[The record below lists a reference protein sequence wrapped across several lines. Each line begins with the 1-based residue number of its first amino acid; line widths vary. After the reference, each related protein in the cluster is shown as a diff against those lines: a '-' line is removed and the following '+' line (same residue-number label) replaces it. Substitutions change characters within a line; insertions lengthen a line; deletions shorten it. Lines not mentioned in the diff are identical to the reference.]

1 MANTYVAIASAT
13 VGAGG
18 ASSID
23 IQNIPN
29 TYNDLLLV
37 LSLRGSTNAWNS
49 HRLYFNNT
57 NSNLSYVYLLGDGT
71 NASASSG
78 SGGYIGTIGGT
89 NTTAST
95 FSNTCVY
102 IPNYV
107 SSYNKSYA
115 VENIAENNATTA
127 YQAVVAGMWTSSAVI
142 NRITVVSDGAANWA
156 QYSSATLY
164 GISNT

>member
-1 MANTYVAIASAT
+1 MANTYTAIATTT

-37 LSLRGSTNAWNS
+37 LSLRGSTNSWNS
-49 HRLYFNNT
+49 HRLYFNNS
-57 NSNLSYVYLLGDGT
+57 NSSLSYVYLLGDGA

-78 SGGYIGTIGGT
+78 ANGYIGTIGGT
-89 NTTAST
+89 NTTTNT
-95 FSNTCVY
+95 FSSSCIY
-102 IPNYV
+102 IPNYT

-115 VENIAENNATTA
+115 VENVAENNATTG
-127 YQAVVAGMWTSSAVI
+127 YLAVVAGMWTSSSVI
-142 NRITVVSDGAANWA
+142 NRITIVSDGAANWV